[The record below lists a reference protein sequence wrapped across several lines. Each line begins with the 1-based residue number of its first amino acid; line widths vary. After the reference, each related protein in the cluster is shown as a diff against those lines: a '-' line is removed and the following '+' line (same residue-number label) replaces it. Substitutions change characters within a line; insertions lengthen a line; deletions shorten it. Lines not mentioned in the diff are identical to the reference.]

1 MVNANNFFF
10 GLLRVHLKPP
20 TTAIVLS
27 RRVYI
32 HSVAISQVCA
42 VSTAELT
49 ASKIEHSDIVH
60 SILQKCGG
68 DERLRDAEH
77 EERAGG
83 DHPAGGYYVPPYAS
97 KMARI
102 FRRLVHTCSMK

>member
-1 MVNANNFFF
+1 
-10 GLLRVHLKPP
+10 
-20 TTAIVLS
+20 
-27 RRVYI
+27 
-32 HSVAISQVCA
+32 VAISQVCA